1 MSQENVMMVRRA
13 IDWVNR
19 GDFRLAMK
27 EAADDFKLD
36 WSNSIGPL
44 SGVYRGPEQVNELL
58 KSSARHG
65 TSCSGSRRRSSRWTG
80 TKSWS

>member
-1 MSQENVMMVRRA
+1 MSQENVELVRRA
-13 IDWVNR
+13 IDAINR
-19 GDFRLAMK
+19 GNFLMAT
-27 EAADDFKLD
+27 EYTVDDFEMD